1 MLTLTMIAA
10 SGTTVS
16 AEEIE
21 VPREVVEISEE
32 LSAQYDIC
40 PELIQAMCFKE
51 SSFRT
56 DVESDGNVGIMQVNP
71 KWHKGRME
79 RLWVA
84 DIFDMRGNMVVGVD
98 YLSELI
104 VQYEDVS
111 VALMVYNGDSSA
123 EDVAGDSGDVS
134 GYAEEIL
141 TISEELERKNGK

>member
-1 MLTLTMIAA
+1 MLALTMIAA
-10 SGTTVS
+10 SGMT
-16 AEEIE
+16 ARADAID
-21 VPREVVEISEE
+21 VPREVVDISEE
-32 LSAQYDIC
+32 LGAQYDIC

-79 RLWVA
+79 RLGVA

-104 VQYEDVS
+104 GQYEDVS

-123 EDVAGDSGDVS
+123 EDVIGGSDDVS
-134 GYAEEIL
+134 DYVEEIL
-141 TISEELERKNGK
+141 TISVELERKNGK